1 MAADLSESAC
11 KIHARFLSRKFIIR
25 ICKIKAENI
34 DIK

>member
-25 ICKIKAENI
+25 IFLFKIKQKI
-34 DIK
+34 LI